1 MLGNW
6 YLNAMDKFLTVKI
19 KILINCYGVGRI
31 LPVSIPFLF
40 MCTSLLILSMF
51 SFLFGQFISFP
62 PLCWSTY
69 INQWEFCLVHKLSF
83 AFYTCFS
90 QHYHCCMYKKE
101 KDGTKVD
108 CQWKG
113 RGNNTVKY
121 LSLSSIYYYKL
132 LLPDII
138 FE

>member
-1 MLGNW
+1 MLGNR

-19 KILINCYGVGRI
+19 KILINCYGVGRMLLYKYPLSLHVHFLPYSITFFI
-31 LPVSIPFLF
+31 L
-40 MCTSLLILSMF
+40 F

-101 KDGTKVD
+101 KDGSKVD
-108 CQWKG
+108 CQWKR

-132 LLPDII
+132 
-138 FE
+138 